1 MVIIWSMS
9 REDNVL
15 KDLESRGFSGRL
27 RTGVPLSSFTTYGI
41 GGPAQVLAE
50 PSRAEDVEAVVD
62 HACREGTRLFV
73 MGGGSKILAPDDGV
87 EGIVM
92 LMGDLFSHVTVSG
105 NELRAASGL
114 SNPAL
119 AGAAADAGLAGLE
132 WIFDIPGRVGGS
144 LVQNAGMNECSISQN
159 LVEATFF
166 RSDCRLRTVA
176 GRDLS
181 FGYRTSSFKQ
191 WGDTVIVEALFRFD
205 READPVGIRKAM
217 EEIKAKRHAKFPVG
231 LPTCGSV
238 FKRPE
243 GHYPGRL
250 IQDCGLGGR
259 RIGGAEISTLHHNF
273 IVNRGGARASDVR
286 ALVDLVTE
294 TVEKRFGVTLE
305 RELIYLEET
314 LFRKP

>member
-1 MVIIWSMS
+1 MAV
-9 REDNVL
+9 EDRGTRHI
-15 KDLESRGFSGRL
+15 LEALSGRGFSGRL
-27 RTGVPLSSFTTYGI
+27 RTSVPLSGCTTYGI
-41 GGPAQVLAE
+41 GGPARVLAE
-50 PSRAEDVEAVVD
+50 PSRTEDVEIVVD
-62 HACREGTRLFV
+62 CVCREGMGLYV
-73 MGGGSKILAPDDGV
+73 MGGGSKILAPDHEVD
-87 EGIVM
+87 GIVM
-92 LMGDLFSHVTVSG
+92 LMGDLFSQVTVSG
-105 NELRAASGL
+105 GELRAASGL

-119 AGAAADAGLAGLE
+119 AERAAAAGLPGLE

-144 LVQNAGMNECSISQN
+144 LVQNAGMNEHSISEH
-159 LVEATFF
+159 LVEVTLF
-166 RSDCRLRTVA
+166 RSDVRLHRIEKK
-176 GRDLS
+176 DLA

-191 WGDTVIVEALFRFD
+191 WGDTVIVEALFRFE
-205 READPVGIRKAM
+205 READPAGIRQAM
-217 EEIKAKRHAKFPVG
+217 DEIRARRHAKFPVD

-273 IVNRGGARASDVR
+273 IVNRGGARASDVK

-294 TVEKRFGVTLE
+294 TVENRFGVTLE

-314 LFRKP
+314 LFGST